1 LGMSVE
7 TGLRA
12 DAFIESGL
20 LRCRQLEAYLSHAY
34 TSSDFVKAFEVLKV
48 LGN

>member
-1 LGMSVE
+1 MGMSVE

-20 LRCRQLEAYLSHAY
+20 LRCKQLEAYLSHAY
-34 TSSDFVKAFEVLKV
+34 ASSDFV
-48 LGN
+48 